1 MENQEAKDLTQNH
14 VEPSPDKGG
23 DINDQL
29 NKLKTE
35 LIDKFNLLKL
45 DLETRFDTKLNNI
58 AVVQPEAKVKSI
70 QEMDEHELPKW

>member
-1 MENQEAKDLTQNH
+1 MENQEAKDLTQNQ

-23 DINDQL
+23 DIHDHL

-58 AVVQPEAKVKSI
+58 ATVQPETKVKSI

>member
-1 MENQEAKDLTQNH
+1 MENQEAKDLTQNQ

-23 DINDQL
+23 AINDQL

>member
-1 MENQEAKDLTQNH
+1 MENQEAKDLTQNQ

-58 AVVQPEAKVKSI
+58 AVVQPETKVKSI
-70 QEMDEHELPKW
+70 QEMDERELPKW